1 MLSGEKIRITLDNFC
16 GHEKVILTKAT
27 AAKSLGGDK
36 ISAETIVPITFRGAV
51 STDIPA
57 GEKAVS
63 DAIELSVNRG
73 EEIAVSLYFKDF
85 TEMRSGVVITGPL
98 SQGYFAVGDQTCR
111 ETLEVNTSKK
121 TSVFYFLSDI
131 EVLADKDC
139 RTVICYGDSITAQAW
154 PDYLMERVLM
164 SGNNKTAVIK
174 KSCQRNKNSPSVRQ
188 YNL

>member
-1 MLSGEKIRITLDNFC
+1 MDNKKWVTSWGNAISIAERRPENYAKELTLRYPVKMMLSGEKIRITLDNFC

-98 SQGYFAVGDQTCR
+98 SQG
-111 ETLEVNTSKK
+111 TL
-121 TSVFYFLSDI
+121 
-131 EVLADKDC
+131 
-139 RTVICYGDSITAQAW
+139 R
-154 PDYLMERVLM
+154 
-164 SGNNKTAVIK
+164 
-174 KSCQRNKNSPSVRQ
+174 
-188 YNL
+188 

>member
-1 MLSGEKIRITLDNFC
+1 MDNKKWVTSWGNAISIAERRPENYAKELTLRYPVKMMLSGEKIRITLDNFC

-73 EEIAVSLYFKDF
+73 EEIAVSLYFKDL
-85 TEMRSGVVITGPL
+85 RIL
-98 SQGYFAVGDQTCR
+98 
-111 ETLEVNTSKK
+111 
-121 TSVFYFLSDI
+121 
-131 EVLADKDC
+131 
-139 RTVICYGDSITAQAW
+139 
-154 PDYLMERVLM
+154 RVLR
-164 SGNNKTAVIK
+164 GNIY
-174 KSCQRNKNSPSVRQ
+174 RPS
-188 YNL
+188 